1 MERTLTLLKPDA
13 IQRQLIGRIVERFE
27 AKGLKI
33 VAMKF
38 LRVPP
43 EMAADLYEMHRG
55 KEFYPAL
62 MRFIAAGPVL
72 AMVLEG
78 VGAVNIVRTLMGST
92 FGPDAAPGT
101 IRGDFG
107 ASRRYN
113 LVHGSDSMDA
123 AQREIPIFFAESEL
137 IDYDLSVD
145 SWIYARHGR
154 KTI

>member
-13 IQRQLIGRIVERFE
+13 VQRQLVGRIIERFE
-27 AKGLKI
+27 SKGLKI

-38 LRVPP
+38 LRVTP
-43 EMAADLYEMHRG
+43 EMAANLYSMHQG

-62 MRFIAAGPVL
+62 MRFITSGPVV
-72 AMVLEG
+72 AMVLQG
-78 VGAVNIVRTLMGST
+78 LDAVRIARTLMGST

-101 IRGDFG
+101 IRGDLG

-113 LVHGSDSMDA
+113 LMHGSDSMDA
-123 AQREIPIFFAESEL
+123 AAREIPIFFPENEL
-137 IDYDLSVD
+137 IEYDMSIE

-154 KTI
+154 KHL